1 MNLSLRIEKIQLFLL
16 YLFPIAIVFSN
27 ALANFI
33 LIILSLVFVYY
44 NKNYLSSLPNY
55 LIYYVLLVLFFLI
68 HPSNFYNFDKIT
80 FFKILGFLRF
90 PLFFCFAYFFFK
102 KDIYKKH
109 ILYLSYL
116 ITFLMVFL
124 SLDIFFQFFYKSD
137 IFGYIPGQ
145 WSSQLND
152 YQRYSGFFGDE
163 LIGGAYLYLNFLILI
178 LLIKKFYN
186 IKKLKIS
193 LIFLALVIAIAV
205 LLSGERVALFKFL
218 LLYIFS
224 FIILSQNKKL
234 FVFLSLIIL
243 LFTTLVIFNQPI
255 LKKRLILST
264 LSEVGSLQNIKK
276 NSYHFLHY
284 KTGISIFRDN
294 PFFGT
299 GFKSFRETCKKYD
312 NGLNN
317 LKDRKA
323 ISSCSTHPH
332 NFLIEILSDGGILGF
347 SIFLIFLI
355 SLLKYLYLKKNYL
368 LLFYLIVYFLPI
380 IPTGGF
386 FSSWINFNF
395 WFILTFG
402 ILIHNHLILKNNN

>member
-1 MNLSLRIEKIQLFLL
+1 M
-16 YLFPIAIVFSN
+16 
-27 ALANFI
+27 
-33 LIILSLVFVYY
+33 
-44 NKNYLSSLPNY
+44 
-55 LIYYVLLVLFFLI
+55 
-68 HPSNFYNFDKIT
+68 IT
-80 FFKILGFLRF
+80 
-90 PLFFCFAYFFFK
+90 
-102 KDIYKKH
+102 KDIVD
-109 ILYLSYL
+109 
-116 ITFLMVFL
+116 FLVM
-124 SLDIFFQFFYKSD
+124 S
-137 IFGYIPGQ
+137 
-145 WSSQLND
+145 
-152 YQRYSGFFGDE
+152 

-299 GFKSFRETCKKYD
+299 GFKSF
-312 NGLNN
+312 
-317 LKDRKA
+317 
-323 ISSCSTHPH
+323 
-332 NFLIEILSDGGILGF
+332 
-347 SIFLIFLI
+347 
-355 SLLKYLYLKKNYL
+355 
-368 LLFYLIVYFLPI
+368 
-380 IPTGGF
+380 
-386 FSSWINFNF
+386 
-395 WFILTFG
+395 
-402 ILIHNHLILKNNN
+402 